1 MLSPKTTVVSK
12 ETRTLNN
19 VVLSNSELEQFCGR
33 LGTVGNNPV
42 CGRKPVEW
50 MDPVWVVTE
59 CVLAY
64 GGRLFWAKP

>member
-1 MLSPKTTVVSK
+1 VLSPKTTAVSK
-12 ETRTLNN
+12 ETHTLNN

-50 MDPVWVVTE
+50 MDLVWVVTE

-64 GGRLFWAKP
+64 GGCLFWAKP